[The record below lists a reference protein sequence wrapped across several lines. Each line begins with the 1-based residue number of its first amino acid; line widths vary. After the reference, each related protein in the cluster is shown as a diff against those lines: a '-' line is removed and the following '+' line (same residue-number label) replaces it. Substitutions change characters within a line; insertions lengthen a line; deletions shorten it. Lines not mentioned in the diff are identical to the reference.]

1 MEREEIKSLY
11 TSIMMK
17 EKKAVQA
24 IWCRPI
30 YQADEIFNTA
40 TRLLEIAK
48 LSLLSRSFN
57 QNYHLSSANIAYES
71 VAAHT
76 NLMSALVD
84 YAISYECDNCI
95 PIEENYSFS
104 YREIMEAVRRHDLP
118 ENEIGDIPDDGR
130 RDDTAKAIDEQE
142 YWYKYSF
149 MSPPRDLLF
158 ETHVNSILSFM
169 NKRATTIGRLLHVA
183 DKASAII
190 ATLRYD
196 LDGYPPVKTFDD
208 KDISEIDRIAMKLC
222 DNQEDGMCKAS
233 EMWSIGY
240 FNIRETTKY
249 DDYGFVTGVLV
260 MATLI
265 ANGRWYEWRNRN
277 YKNIPH
283 I

>member
-1 MEREEIKSLY
+1 MEQEKIKTLY
-11 TSIMMK
+11 TSIMTR
-17 EKKAVQA
+17 EKKACQA
-24 IWCRPI
+24 SWYRPI
-30 YQADEIFNTA
+30 FQVDEMYNTA

-57 QNYHLSSANIAYES
+57 QNYHLTSASVAYES

-76 NLMSALVD
+76 NLMAAIVD
-84 YAISYECDNCI
+84 YAINYECENYI
-95 PIEENYSFS
+95 PIEENFSFT

-130 RDDTAKAIDEQE
+130 RDDEAKAIEEDE
-142 YWYKYSF
+142 YWQKYSF
-149 MSPPRDLLF
+149 MSPTRDLSF
-158 ETHVNSILSFM
+158 ETHVNSILNAM
-169 NKRATTIGRLLHVA
+169 NKHVTKIGRLLHVA

-196 LDGYPPVKTFDD
+196 LDGYPPVKTFED
-208 KDISEIDRIAMKLC
+208 KDISEIDHIAMKLC
-222 DNQEDGMCKAS
+222 DNQENGMCKAS

-265 ANGRWYEWRNRN
+265 ANGKWYDWR
-277 YKNIPH
+277 YKDYKTTPH
-283 I
+283 F